1 MVSFFF
7 FNINSFQPQLSV
19 WFLLHFVFHDHFS
32 PLCCTWDLLQPKPK
46 AKQGRLNSNLLRRH
60 EVSMHN
66 ISDSK
71 LFAAEHRK
79 TAFLLQPS
87 ERTSSSS
94 SVLAGLR
101 GTDVLLIRNSVF
113 WWIDMV
119 NVTFIW
125 SDLKSCTGKEDWKG
139 RLQNCSGYK
148 IKVKHLTQCSCS

>member
-1 MVSFFF
+1 MIKLNGIFFLTLTLSNHSCELKKCLVSPAFCL
-7 FNINSFQPQLSV
+7 PWPLLSS
-19 WFLLHFVFHDHFS
+19 LLHLRPAAAKTQHYES
-32 PLCCTWDLLQPKPK
+32 RETK

-60 EVSMHN
+60 KVPMHN

-125 SDLKSCTGKEDWKG
+125 SDLKSCTGKED
-139 RLQNCSGYK
+139 CK
-148 IKVKHLTQCSCS
+148 IVPVTK